1 MSIAA
6 THMHVVPHGG
16 AVLYVVSTED
26 TSSISFDAN
35 KKLLELS
42 KICYRYSRIFNFQGL
57 EIFYV

>member
-1 MSIAA
+1 M
-6 THMHVVPHGG
+6 HMRVVPHGG
-16 AVLYVVSTED
+16 VVLYVVPAED

-42 KICYRYSRIFNFQGL
+42 KICYRNSRLFNFQGF